1 MSVIAMKA
9 QDFRIGLR
17 LLLKDPAYSLVAV
30 LGLAVGLAVFLL
42 LLGFARYCWQY
53 NSQVPD
59 ADDVYIVK
67 QRNNLELGTP
77 WYDQAPLLLLAA
89 ARTAPGVT
97 NATGYLTWF
106 PLTVEI
112 KGQLR
117 GLRSL
122 TVLPGFPELMG
133 LHALKGDLN
142 AALSRPDSFAI
153 AEGAAVRLF
162 GTADVLGR
170 TVLLRLD
177 AVDQNSSVARIAAV
191 LPDPP
196 ANTTIPYETLNG
208 PNLGLIPQFM
218 RAEALSGQSAWL
230 SNLLLRVHPGSSLTA
245 IKQALQ
251 RAADEAP
258 SARKVPPEMK
268 DRLGA
273 RKVMDVRLAPLR
285 DAYFDREVATNFLSQ
300 PVDRGDVTVVNG
312 LVAIAFLILAL
323 AGINYVNLATIR
335 VVRRQREIAMRKVLG
350 AGRQRL
356 TLQFIAESLLVSIL
370 ATVAGL
376 LLASLALPLFAALMD
391 RDLRSVLS
399 PGNIA
404 AALGIGLILGLLTAL
419 YPAWVALRVPP
430 SLILAGR
437 PCTESPRIRRLRQVF
452 SVVQVAVAIALV
464 SFTAAI
470 SLQTRFAMDASPGF
484 DPSSWVVVQLPVGEW
499 SGDEKA
505 RGLRAALAQQPGIAG
520 VAVSS
525 DPVGRSKE
533 AWSTEIRREGGAAVT
548 MDVKAVSPDFFGV
561 YGIRSLAG
569 RLFDPRLDRDDDAGP
584 VILNEI
590 GAHSLGFASPQ
601 LAIGQTLLFRN
612 PAAGGES
619 QLIAKRIV
627 GIAPEIRFYS
637 LREVPGAI
645 AYDLW
650 GGTTL
655 TVRASGSVADAEQ
668 AVRSVWPRYFPNSV
682 LEMSPARDVYAA
694 NYADDARLAR
704 LLWLATAIAIL
715 IAAFGTHVLAAD
727 AVERRTGE
735 IALRRLFGASRRDI
749 CKLIAGEVGS
759 VVLLSAVIALPLA
772 ALAIARYL
780 APFTERTP
788 SAFWMLAV
796 ATVAALAI
804 ASLAAARHTWIAMS
818 LKPAVALRS

>member
-1 MSVIAMKA
+1 MRLH
-9 QDFRIGLR
+9 DFRVGWR
-17 LLLKDPAYSLVAV
+17 LLLEDPAYSLVAI

-42 LLGFARYCWQY
+42 LLGFARYCWEY

-77 WYDQAPLLLLAA
+77 WSDQTPLLLLPA
-89 ARTAPGVT
+89 ARAAPGVT
-97 NATGYLTWF
+97 NATAYLTWF
-106 PLTVEI
+106 PLTLEVN
-112 KGQLR
+112 GQLR
-117 GLRSL
+117 RLRSL
-122 TVLPGFPELMG
+122 TVLPGFAELMG
-133 LHALKGDLN
+133 LHALQGDLD

-153 AEGAAVRLF
+153 TEGAAIRFL

-177 AVDQNSSVARIAAV
+177 AVDQNTSVARIAAV
-191 LPDPP
+191 LRDPP

-218 RAEALSGQSAWL
+218 RAEALSGQSAWPG
-230 SNLLLRVHPGSSLTA
+230 NLLLRVFPGSSSTA
-245 IKQALQ
+245 ATEALQ
-251 RAADEAP
+251 RAADTAP
-258 SARKVPPEMK
+258 SLQKAFSELK

-273 RKVMDVRLAPLR
+273 RNIIDIRLAPLR
-285 DAYFDREVATNFLSQ
+285 DAYFDREVAPNFLSQ
-300 PVDRGDVTVVNG
+300 PVDRGDATVVRG

-323 AGINYVNLATIR
+323 AAINYVNLATIR

-350 AGRQRL
+350 ARGQRL
-356 TLQFIAESLLVSIL
+356 TLQFIAESLLGSML
-370 ATVAGL
+370 ATAAGL
-376 LLASLALPLFAALMD
+376 LLASLALPLFAALVD

-399 PGNIA
+399 PWNLA
-404 AALGIGLILGLLTAL
+404 AALGIGLVLGLLTAL
-419 YPAWVALRVPP
+419 YPAWVALHVPS

-437 PCTESPRIRRLRQVF
+437 PGTESLRIRRLRQVL
-452 SVVQVAVAIALV
+452 SVVQVAVAIGLV

-470 SLQTRFAMDASPGF
+470 YLQTRFAMHVSPGF
-484 DPSSWVVVQLPVGEW
+484 DPSQLLVVQLPVGEW

-505 RGLRAALAQQPGIAG
+505 RGFREALAQQPGVAG
-520 VAVSS
+520 VAVSN

-533 AWSTEIRREGGAAVT
+533 PWSTEIRREGGAAVT
-548 MDVKAVSPDFFGV
+548 MDVKAVSTNFFSV
-561 YGIRSLAG
+561 YGIRPVAG
-569 RLFDPRLDRDDDAGP
+569 RLFDPRLDRDDDVGP
-584 VILNEI
+584 IIINEI
-590 GAHSLGFASPQ
+590 AAHSLGFASSQ
-601 LAIGQTLLFRN
+601 LAVGQTLLFRSR
-612 PAAGGES
+612 AGGSAS
-619 QLIAKRIV
+619 QVIAKRIV
-627 GIAPEIRFYS
+627 GIAPDIRFYS

-655 TVRASGSVADAEQ
+655 TLRARDSVAAAEA

-682 LEMSPARDVYAA
+682 LEVSSARDVYAA
-694 NYADDARLAR
+694 NYSEDARLAS
-704 LLWLATAIAIL
+704 LLWLAAIIAIV

-735 IALRRLFGASRRDI
+735 IALRRLFGARRRDI
-749 CKLIAGEVGS
+749 CKLLAGEIGS
-759 VVLLSAVIALPLA
+759 IVLVSAAVSLPLA

-788 SAFWMLAV
+788 SAFWTLAL

-804 ASLAAARHTWIAMS
+804 ASLASARHAWIAMS
-818 LKPAVALRS
+818 LKPAVALRT

>member
-1 MSVIAMKA
+1 MSL
-9 QDFRIGLR
+9 QDFRIGWR
-17 LLLKDPAYSLVAV
+17 LLLEDPVYSLVSI

-42 LLGFARYCWQY
+42 LLGFARYSWEY

-77 WYDQAPLLLLAA
+77 WSDQTPLLLLTA
-89 ARTAPGVT
+89 ARAAPGVT
-97 NATGYLTWF
+97 NATAYLTWF
-106 PLTVEI
+106 PLTLQV

-117 GLRSL
+117 RLRSL
-122 TVLPGFPELMG
+122 TVLPGFAELMG
-133 LHALKGDLN
+133 LHALQGDLD

-153 AEGAAVRLF
+153 TEGAAIRLF

-177 AVDQNSSVARIAAV
+177 AVDQNTSVARIAAV
-191 LPDPP
+191 LRDPP

-218 RAEALSGQSAWL
+218 RAEALSGQSAWPA
-230 SNLLLRVHPGSSLTA
+230 NLLLRVLPGSSSAAATE
-245 IKQALQ
+245 ALQ
-251 RAADEAP
+251 QAADTAP
-258 SARKVPPEMK
+258 GLLKAFAEMK

-273 RKVMDVRLAPLR
+273 RKIIDIRLARLR
-285 DAYFDREVATNFLSQ
+285 DAYFDREVAPNFLSQ
-300 PVDRGDVTVVNG
+300 PVDRGDASVVKG

-323 AGINYVNLATIR
+323 AAINYVNLATIR

-350 AGRQRL
+350 ARGGHL
-356 TLQFIAESLLVSIL
+356 TLQFIAESLLVSML
-370 ATVAGL
+370 ATIAGL
-376 LLASLALPLFAALMD
+376 LLASPALPLFAALVD
-391 RDLRSVLS
+391 RNLRSVLS
-399 PGNIA
+399 PGNLV

-437 PCTESPRIRRLRQVF
+437 PGTESLRIRRLRQVF
-452 SVVQVAVAIALV
+452 SVVQVAVAIGLV

-470 SLQTRFAMDASPGF
+470 SLQTRFAMHVSPGF
-484 DPSSWVVVQLPVGEW
+484 DPSQLLVVQLPVGEW

-505 RGLRAALAQQPGIAG
+505 RGFREALAQQPGVAG

-533 AWSTEIRREGGAAVT
+533 PWSTEIRREGGAAVT
-548 MDVKAVSPDFFGV
+548 MDVKAVSPNFFSI
-561 YGIRSLAG
+561 YGITPAAG
-569 RLFDPRLDRDDDAGP
+569 RLFDPRLDRDDDVGP
-584 VILNEI
+584 IVINEI
-590 GAHSLGFASPQ
+590 AAHSLGFASAQ
-601 LAIGQTLLFRN
+601 LAVGQTLLFRTR
-612 PAAGGES
+612 ADGSAS
-619 QLIAKRIV
+619 QVIAKRIV
-627 GIAPEIRFYS
+627 GIAPDIRFYS

-655 TVRASGSVADAEQ
+655 TLRARDSVAAAEA
-668 AVRSVWPRYFPNSV
+668 AVRSIWPRYFPNSV
-682 LEMSPARDVYAA
+682 LEVSPARDVYAA
-694 NYADDARLAR
+694 NYSEDARLAS
-704 LLWLATAIAIL
+704 LLWLAAIIAIL

-735 IALRRLFGASRRDI
+735 IALRRLFGARRRDI
-749 CKLIAGEVGS
+749 CKLIAAEIGS
-759 VVLLSAVIALPLA
+759 IVLVSAAVSLPLA
-772 ALAIARYL
+772 ALGIARYL

-788 SAFWMLAV
+788 SAFWTLAL
-796 ATVAALAI
+796 ATLAALAI
-804 ASLAAARHTWIAMS
+804 TSLASARHAWIAMG
-818 LKPAVALRS
+818 LKPAVALRA